1 MKLLFNELAAGIEVD
16 RNPMLSLLASL
27 ELSVKA
33 RRHFHPDLTTPYACA
48 EDLILRHG
56 RPFNRTEKKP
66 PVEPIP
72 RACFHQAYRLSVA
85 KKNSRW
91 IYCEGYALN
100 NIGLVAHH
108 AWVTPRDCPGDAFD
122 LAWAEER
129 HNDAVYF
136 GCMFKPEFV
145 RETHQSSGKLPLKMY
160 SVLDTWWIDYPLLTG
175 EVKVEDVLWNP

>member
-1 MKLLFNELAAGIEVD
+1 MRFTLLHAATEPTD
-16 RNPMLSLLASL
+16 NRMLDLLASL
-27 ELSVKA
+27 ELTVKA

-56 RPFNRTEKKP
+56 RTFHRYDGPP
-66 PVEPIP
+66 PVTPIP
-72 RACFHQAYRLSVA
+72 RACFQMAYQLCCAR
-85 KKNSRW
+85 KKSPW
-91 IYCEGYALN
+91 VYCEGFALN

-108 AWVTPRDCPGDAFD
+108 AWVTPRDHPGDAYD

-129 HNDAVYF
+129 HQDAAYF

-145 RETHQSSGKLPLKMY
+145 RETHKSSGRLPVKMF